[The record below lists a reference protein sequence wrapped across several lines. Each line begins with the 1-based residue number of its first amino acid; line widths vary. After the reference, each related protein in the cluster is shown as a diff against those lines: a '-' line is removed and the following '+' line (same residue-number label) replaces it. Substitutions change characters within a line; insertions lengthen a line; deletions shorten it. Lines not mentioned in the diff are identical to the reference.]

1 MEARILTRHPEP
13 GKSGVN
19 LARKKYDMIRDT
31 ILEAIRAR
39 GEIDF
44 KDLVEEVDHRLAG
57 RFDGSVP
64 WYVTTIKLDLE
75 ARGLIDRIPGS
86 KPQRLRLSAQGN
98 STA

>member
-19 LARKKYDMIRDT
+19 VAKKKYDLMRET

-39 GEIDF
+39 GEIALQ
-44 KDLVEEVDHRLAG
+44 DLLEDVEQRLAG
-57 RFDGSVP
+57 RFDGSIP
-64 WYVTTIKLDLE
+64 WYVITIKLDLE
-75 ARGLIDRIPGS
+75 ARGLIERIPGS
-86 KPQRLRLSAQGN
+86 KPQRVCLSGQGK